1 MSNRPKSISPIIQI
15 TVAGLSNCLRE
26 LVVCPLSLLTQL
38 FSCLNRRR
46 KDNQSLN
53 FRRRSSFHH
62 YFRGHSILVILLT
75 QHAIS
80 PPPPPLR
87 LLREKVFEK
96 TQQGLVFSGS
106 GCGQGNKRHKQN
118 NNNNNTFFGR
128 NETLRHLAQYYSS
141 TLTFILIFTS
151 KKSP

>member
-26 LVVCPLSLLTQL
+26 LCVLSLLTQL

-53 FRRRSSFHH
+53 FRRSSFHH

-80 PPPPPLR
+80 PPPPLR

-96 TQQGLVFSGS
+96 TQQGLIFSGS
-106 GCGQGNKRHKQN
+106 GGGQGNKRHKQN

-128 NETLRHLAQYYSS
+128 NETLRHLAYDSC
-141 TLTFILIFTS
+141 TFTFILILTS
-151 KKSP
+151 KKPP

>member
-26 LVVCPLSLLTQL
+26 LCVLSLLTQL

-53 FRRRSSFHH
+53 FRCRSSFHH

-80 PPPPPLR
+80 PPPPLR

-96 TQQGLVFSGS
+96 TQQGLIFSGS
-106 GCGQGNKRHKQN
+106 GGGQGNKRHKQN

-128 NETLRHLAQYYSS
+128 NETLRHYSC
-141 TLTFILIFTS
+141 TFILILTS
-151 KKSP
+151 KKPP

>member
-26 LVVCPLSLLTQL
+26 LCVLSLLTQL

-53 FRRRSSFHH
+53 FRCRSSFHH

-96 TQQGLVFSGS
+96 TQQGLIFSGS
-106 GCGQGNKRHKQN
+106 GGGQGNKRHKQN

-128 NETLRHLAQYYSS
+128 NETLRHYSC
-141 TLTFILIFTS
+141 TFILILTS
-151 KKSP
+151 KKPP

>member
-26 LVVCPLSLLTQL
+26 LCVLSLLTQL

-53 FRRRSSFHH
+53 FRCRSSFHH

-80 PPPPPLR
+80 PPPLR

-96 TQQGLVFSGS
+96 TQQGLIFSGS
-106 GCGQGNKRHKQN
+106 GGGQGNKRHKQN

-128 NETLRHLAQYYSS
+128 NETLVGSLGLGNLGWTKVTYVVYPCR
-141 TLTFILIFTS
+141 
-151 KKSP
+151 